1 MVKRLIDVYTNIQ
14 TMNLYFDKNV
24 AKQKNKQKVSE
35 RFIFELKTKKKTL
48 LILKELFMMKKK

>member
-35 RFIFELKTKKKTL
+35 RFIFELKTKKKRY
-48 LILKELFMMKKK
+48 